1 MLYSRQITEKI
12 KKYLKAGEEF
22 IILTGARQTGKTSI
36 LVMLKEYLEKKGN
49 DCQYF
54 NLENPEYLKAFNE
67 HPFNLFEYLE
77 EKKAKQYVFLD
88 EVQYLSDP
96 ANFLKL
102 LYDEKR
108 KNIKIIATG
117 SSSFYID
124 KKFKDSLAGR
134 KFLFEVFPLNFQEY
148 LNFKG
153 EFDLAK
159 KEKIKAK
166 DLNRLEELWSE
177 YITYGGYP
185 KVALA
190 EDVDLK
196 RIYLEEIGSS
206 YIKKDIKEAGIGNE
220 AKYFSLMKIMSS
232 QTGELVNMSELA
244 KTLNLAVNT
253 VEEYFYVM
261 TKSYHIALIR
271 PFFKNVRK
279 ELTKMP
285 KAYFFDPGLRNF
297 FRSDFKNIEKREDKG
312 EYLENL
318 FFLYLLKEEGE
329 AYRINF
335 WRTQDQ
341 KEVDFVTGDAAYE
354 IKFDGKRFNPERY
367 KKFTENYPDKK
378 LEVITYDKCKEIFF
392 ASKSNKSKE

>member
-1 MLYSRQITEKI
+1 MLYPRQINKDI
-12 KKYLKAGEEF
+12 KKYLEIGEEF

-36 LVMLKEYLEKKGN
+36 LVMLKEYLEEKGYG
-49 DCQYF
+49 CQYF
-54 NLENPEYLKAFNE
+54 NLENPEYLKAFND

-77 EKKAKQYVFLD
+77 NKKSKQYIFLD
-88 EVQYLSDP
+88 EIQYLSDP

-108 KNIKIIATG
+108 EDIKIVATG
-117 SSSFYID
+117 SSGFYID

-134 KFLFEVFPLNFQEY
+134 KFLFEVFPLNFREY
-148 LNFKG
+148 LDFKG
-153 EFDLAK
+153 CSELGGEGK
-159 KEKIKAK
+159 VKTK
-166 DLNRLEELWSE
+166 DFRKLEELWNE

-190 EDVDLK
+190 EDADLK

-206 YIKKDIKEAGIGNE
+206 YIKKDIKEAGISNE
-220 AKYFSLMKIMSS
+220 AKYFSLMKIMAS
-232 QTGELVNMSELA
+232 QTGDLVNMSELA
-244 KTLNLAVNT
+244 DTLNLAVKT
-253 VEEYFYVM
+253 VEEYFYIM

-271 PFFKNVRK
+271 PFFKNIRK

-297 FRSDFKNIEKREDKG
+297 FRNDFVKIEKREDKG

-318 FFLYLLKEEGE
+318 FFLYLLEKEGG
-329 AYRINF
+329 ADRINF

-341 KEVDFVTGDAAYE
+341 KEVDFVTEDAAYE
-354 IKFDGKRFNPERY
+354 IKFDNKRFKPDKY
-367 KKFTENYPDKK
+367 KKFSDNYPEKK
-378 LEVITYDKCKEIFF
+378 LEVITYDRCKEFF
-392 ASKSNKSKE
+392 FNI